1 MISAQ
6 IAADELLRDLNLQN
20 IKFKDK
26 QRIAKN
32 ILDHFRQVIIV
43 EFLHNLTERE
53 LVRFKEVLDADNAVE
68 KVSAVAAQMPGLADQ
83 IERRVNQEISI
94 IKAVMKLKPKN

>member
-43 EFLHNLTERE
+43 EFLHRIG
-53 LVRFKEVLDADNAVE
+53 LVRSGVRCARA
-68 KVSAVAAQMPGLADQ
+68 G
-83 IERRVNQEISI
+83 RCR
-94 IKAVMKLKPKN
+94 